1 MKTMQTPRRQAVAGP
16 AARPAAWLALA
27 ALCAA
32 CVVAPA
38 QAQTRFSYSA
48 NGAEVTDS
56 KTGLTWRRCSEGQ
69 TWSAGTCTGSAATY
83 THEGA
88 LAHAQTQTGWRLP
101 NVKELVSLADKSRS
115 NPAIDTTAFP
125 ATPSNWY
132 WSSSPLVGNSSLAWL
147 VGFNYGVVTSY
158 YRGLNF
164 HVRLVR

>member
-101 NVKELVSLADKSRS
+101 NVKELASWADKSRS

-125 ATPSNWY
+125 ATPSYAY
-132 WSSSPLVGNSSLAWL
+132 WTSSPLVGDSDFAWV
-147 VGFNYGVVTSY
+147 VGFDSGSVHDGNRYDDY
-158 YRGLNF
+158 